1 MAKISVLRY
10 GHRIVRDERVTSH
23 CGLVAR
29 AFGAEEIIVEG
40 FEDEAMKQTIT
51 KMNSS
56 WGSNFK
62 IKFTESWKK
71 TVREYKKKGYFVLH
85 CTMYGMPIQKE
96 IKKIR
101 RKEKILIIIGS
112 QKVEKEVY
120 YASDANISVT
130 TQPHSEV
137 AALAITL
144 HMLFNG
150 KELDIKFE
158 KAKIRIEPQAKGKK
172 VIELKKKK

>member
-23 CGLVAR
+23 CCLVAR

-40 FEDEAMKQTIT
+40 FEDEALKLTIS
-51 KMNSS
+51 KMNES
-56 WGSNFK
+56 WGSGFK
-62 IKFTESWKK
+62 LKFTESWKK
-71 TVREYKKKGYFVLH
+71 TVKEYKKKGYFIVH

-96 IKKIR
+96 VKKIR
-101 RKEKILIIIGS
+101 KKGKILIIIGS

-120 YASDANISVT
+120 YASDANISIT

-144 HMLFNG
+144 HMLFEG
-150 KELDIKFE
+150 KELEKKFE
-158 KAKIRIEPQAKGKK
+158 KARIKIIPQEKGKK
-172 VIELKKKK
+172 VIELKK